1 MRIAGGQDDA
11 KPVLFRPSVMGYA
24 DRYDAL
30 LIVAALEEILLE
42 LGQPVTPGRGLAAAL
57 GVLG

>member
-30 LIVAALEEILLE
+30 VLVAALGETLLE
-42 LGQPVTPGRGLAAAL
+42 LGQRVAPEQGLAAAL
-57 GVLG
+57 RALG